1 MNCKK
6 LDILDVH
13 NRLAERWQLLGHK
26 VMKLKVLTLKLIQ
39 LKLDQNWLEQI
50 LDFELL
56 QVFKKKIK
64 LKNIYS
70 IFNSDFFQD
79 LWIKKLKLMLKT

>member
-1 MNCKK
+1 
-6 LDILDVH
+6 
-13 NRLAERWQLLGHK
+13 
-26 VMKLKVLTLKLIQ
+26 MKLKVLTLKLIQ

-79 LWIKKLKLMLKT
+79 L